1 MRLNDAVSTPDAL
14 LRFRDRLRAFMSQPA
29 RNYRRSRKEELR
41 RFNLLADS
49 IGTLAGLRTY
59 KEDAKSRSINRVT
72 RRSEPLPHV
81 MVLTLTRNEIFRI
94 GRFLDH
100 YRKLGVERFAVVD
113 NGSTDGTFGFLREQ
127 DDVDLYTTDE
137 PYSSSCFG
145 AFWVQYLIEI
155 YGPMRWFVIVDAD
168 EMLYFPD
175 MDKKNLPDLCGDM
188 YADQIYRG
196 YTPII
201 DLYDEL
207 HPFDTKVSKL
217 EDLDSGKYHFDSAGY
232 QFEWQKIHHTFCGGP
247 RERLYKMLGYGQK
260 SSLNKYALSFDDGNL
275 LVTNIHM
282 PCPLYRNQSPQIG
295 VLMHMKFIGD
305 FAGTLNT
312 KIQEAEHWKNSQ
324 EYKMYQE
331 ILESFGP
338 RAFFW
343 EGSEVFRGVQSLEKV
358 GFFVSEASV
367 GQEKRARP
375 ARESEDRPA

>member
-1 MRLNDAVSTPDAL
+1 MRLNDAVLKPESML
-14 LRFRDRLRAFMSQPA
+14 GFCNGLRAFMSQPA
-29 RNYRRSRKEELR
+29 RNFRRSRQEELR
-41 RFNLLADS
+41 RFDLLADS

-59 KEDAKSRSINRVT
+59 KEDARSRAISLVA
-72 RRSEPLPHV
+72 RRSKSLPHA
-81 MVLTLTRNEIFRI
+81 MVLTLTRNEMFRI
-94 GRFLDH
+94 SYFLDH
-100 YRKLGVERFAVVD
+100 YRKLGIERFAIVD
-113 NGSTDGTFGFLREQ
+113 NGSTDGTFEFLSKQ
-127 DDVDLYTTDE
+127 DDVDLYLTDE

-155 YGPMRWFVIVDAD
+155 YGPLRWFVIVDAD
-168 EMLYFPD
+168 EMLYFPE
-175 MDKKNLPDLCGDM
+175 MDKKNLPDLCREM
-188 YADQIYRG
+188 YADRLYRG

-207 HPFDTKVSKL
+207 HPFDTKISTL
-217 EDLDSGKYHFDSAGY
+217 EDLDSGRYHFDSKGY
-232 QFEWQKIHHTFCGGP
+232 RFEWQKIHHTFRGGP

-305 FAGTLNT
+305 FAATLNT
-312 KIQEAEHWKNSQ
+312 KIQEGEHWKNSQ
-324 EYKMYQE
+324 EYKMYHE

-343 EGSEVFRGVQSLEKV
+343 EGSEAFHGVQSLEKV
-358 GFFVSEASV
+358 RFFVSDASA
-367 GQEKRARP
+367 G
-375 ARESEDRPA
+375 